1 MVYAKYRTYKR
12 GFRSL
17 FLGWTDGTT
26 FIPTAFRHMSS
37 ADKKQRY
44 NEARHTDNRTCGAK
58 AKKQALMK
66 APDVALL
73 MLRDIRKY
81 GIPAKH
87 VLFDSLFTHPKFVMG
102 IYDIGYHS
110 IGRLKNSKTLYSH
123 DGYTYT
129 LKELYGMHKIR
140 AGK

>member
-1 MVYAKYRTYKR
+1 
-12 GFRSL
+12 
-17 FLGWTDGTT
+17 
-26 FIPTAFRHMSS
+26 
-37 ADKKQRY
+37 
-44 NEARHTDNRTCGAK
+44 
-58 AKKQALMK
+58 MK